1 MYMRRKES
9 GKICLLLFLAAITAC
24 KTTGGFN
31 RRIGKNKS
39 PRLRGSD
46 DVYPTAPAV
55 VGEAAA
61 GKNVM
66 RVTVNGDL
74 CGPRQAPNQAC
85 VAVTI
90 CEPNSDK
97 CQTINNLLLDTGSV
111 GLRVFASII
120 TLKLPPVT
128 VEGGNLAECIG
139 FADQSSEWGPVVRAD
154 VKLAEEPAVSIPIQL
169 IDANYAKAPGPCSI
183 SQSVPD
189 LSPQQTG
196 FNGIL
201 GVGLFPRDYPP
212 VSVVTDSPYYAC
224 AGNNCTQII
233 SESAVLNPVAALPTD
248 NNGVIIKL
256 PLVGPGGATSVTGS
270 MLLGIGTQDNN
281 QPTGMTAYPV
291 GYPGIF
297 TTQFTPYSTRPVS
310 SFIDS
315 GSNHLVVP
323 SVDTLPLCDSEH
335 TFVCPQ
341 GVQDFSAK
349 MIASGGNPSGTVD
362 FKVANAASLLNSE
375 NLVFATL
382 AARGTEGLANVFD
395 WGLPFFFGRSV
406 AIGFEGK
413 KSTIGKG
420 IYWAY

>member
-1 MYMRRKES
+1 MFIRRKDS
-9 GKICLLLFLAAITAC
+9 PKICLLFLIAAITAC
-24 KTTGGFN
+24 RTTGGFN
-31 RRIGKNKS
+31 RQIGKDKA
-39 PRLRGSD
+39 PRISGSD

-55 VGEAAA
+55 VGESQS

-74 CGPRQAPNQAC
+74 CGPKQAPNQAC
-85 VAVTI
+85 VAVTL
-90 CEPNSDK
+90 CEPGSDK
-97 CQTINNLLLDTGSV
+97 CQTINNLLLDTGSI
-111 GLRVFASII
+111 GLRLFASLI

-128 VEGGNLAECIG
+128 AEGGNLAECIG
-139 FADQSSEWGPVVRAD
+139 FADQSSQWGPVVQAD
-154 VKLAEEPAVSIPIQL
+154 VKLAEEPAVTIPIQL
-169 IDANYAKAPGPCSI
+169 IDANYGMAPGPCSS

-212 VSVVTDSPYYAC
+212 VSVVSDSPYYKC
-224 AGNNCTQII
+224 NGNSCSQII
-233 SESAVLNPVAALPTD
+233 SESAVLNPVAALPND

-256 PLVGPGGATSVTGS
+256 PSVGPGGAKSATGT
-270 MLLGIGTQDNN
+270 MLLGIGTQKNN

-291 GYPGIF
+291 GYPGMF
-297 TTQFTPYSTRPVS
+297 STQFTPFSTKPVS

-323 SVDTLPLCDSEH
+323 SVETLPLCDSEH
-335 TFVCPQ
+335 TFVCPKA
-341 GVQDFSAK
+341 VQDFNAK
-349 MIASGGNPSGTVD
+349 MIASGGNPIGTVD

-413 KSTIGKG
+413 KSTIGNG